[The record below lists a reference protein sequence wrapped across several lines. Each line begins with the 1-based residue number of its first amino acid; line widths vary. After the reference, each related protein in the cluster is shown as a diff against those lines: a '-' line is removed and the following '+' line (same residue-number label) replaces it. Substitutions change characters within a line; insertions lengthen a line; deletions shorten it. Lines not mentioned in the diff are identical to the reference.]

1 MELKLHVGQ
10 LFQTW
15 LDAEKFLTQY
25 SLIKVF
31 SIRQK
36 QTERLVENGIEIIKK
51 ITWKCC
57 FSGKYQPKKVIN
69 PENQRNKQSKCTNCQ
84 WHVNGNLSKSSSNI
98 SFTTVIDEHNHQ
110 MISSPSTTIAKH
122 RKLDENIILP
132 LDNQLIEI
140 MLQKYKVNFIE
151 KQRFLCLDIEMY

>member
-15 LDAEKFLTQY
+15 LDAEKFLAEY
-25 SLIKVF
+25 SLIKGF
-31 SIRQK
+31 SIRRK
-36 QTERLVENGIEIIKK
+36 RTEKLIENGVEIIRK

-57 FSGKYQPKKVIN
+57 CAGKYQVKKVIN

-84 WHVNGNLSKSSSNI
+84 WHVNGNLPKTSSNI

-110 MISSPSTTIAKH
+110 MIPSPSTTIAKH
-122 RKLDENIILP
+122 CKLNGDIIEFINFCVSHDTTGARNIR
-132 LDNQLIEI
+132 NQIG
-140 MLQKYKVNFIE
+140 
-151 KQRFLCLDIEMY
+151 R